1 MSDSRFDDFSSLQSR
16 FIATVFRGDFQEI
29 DDAIGGLT
37 RCPVASRYRKPILSN
52 AVFSVFH
59 AERPDFEVHRILE
72 FLAPKAGMRVD
83 RIGQAIRLRKA

>member
-29 DDAIGGLT
+29 DAAIGGLT
-37 RCPVASRYRKPILSN
+37 RYRKPILDN